1 MAVRVVENMYLV
13 ILVISVRLKE
23 LGMSSMGLKSG
34 VFYSKTDPDS
44 LVENLV

>member
-23 LGMSSMGLKSG
+23 LGMRGLKSG